1 MAHRNLQFGR
11 YDYAGFSAFTMYSVC
26 SLAIPLMIV
35 AMGNSLNFPL
45 DQGGMAAGGALHA
58 TRSIFMVAALLVC
71 GMISARLGKR
81 LTMGYTLILVGT
93 GIMLCAFTSAYWMLL
108 PCLMLAGFGEGI
120 CEGILTPFIQDLH
133 PKAPERYVNI
143 AHSFWSVGICLVVIV
158 AGGLLTL
165 GVNWRIV
172 LGAIGFLTGFVSV
185 LFLWRENPRHKY
197 PEAAVKTAP
206 KDVWHYTQEIARE
219 PRFWICSA
227 AMFFGAGAE
236 FGLTFWATAY
246 IELTFHTSAWV
257 ASLGTGVI
265 AIGMFFGR
273 AGFGYIARPH
283 TLRYILLSAGLGTI
297 PVTVLLAFLH
307 PGLLPDWLLFPLL
320 FLLLLL
326 AGIGIAPFWPT
337 TQIYGVITLPR
348 CNSTMLYVYYSALG
362 IPGCGFFSWLMGVT
376 GDHFGLK
383 GAILVVPACLIVFSA
398 IIYWECWIRQKKGSI
413 LHEETNDRTV
423 AKIQSQPDP
432 KCDVD

>member
-1 MAHRNLQFGR
+1 
-11 YDYAGFSAFTMYSVC
+11 
-26 SLAIPLMIV
+26 
-35 AMGNSLNFPL
+35 
-45 DQGGMAAGGALHA
+45 
-58 TRSIFMVAALLVC
+58 
-71 GMISARLGKR
+71 
-81 LTMGYTLILVGT
+81 
-93 GIMLCAFTSAYWMLL
+93 
-108 PCLMLAGFGEGI
+108 
-120 CEGILTPFIQDLH
+120 
-133 PKAPERYVNI
+133 
-143 AHSFWSVGICLVVIV
+143 
-158 AGGLLTL
+158 
-165 GVNWRIV
+165 
-172 LGAIGFLTGFVSV
+172 
-185 LFLWRENPRHKY
+185 
-197 PEAAVKTAP
+197 
-206 KDVWHYTQEIARE
+206 
-219 PRFWICSA
+219 
-227 AMFFGAGAE
+227 MFFGAGAE

-337 TQIYGVITLPR
+337 TQIYGVITLPH

-383 GAILVVPACLIVFSA
+383 GAILVVLACLIMFSA
-398 IIYWECWIRQKKGSI
+398 IIYWECWIRQKKGGI